1 MKHLIVIL
9 LCASLSGCGTV
20 KLSNRISETAACDKI
35 LITSWWQWFGITT
48 EVDEK
53 DAAVLLAKCKR

>member
-1 MKHLIVIL
+1 MKHLTLIL
-9 LCASLSGCGTV
+9 LCACLSGCGSL

-48 EVDEK
+48 EADEK
-53 DAAVLLAKCKR
+53 DAAVLLANCNR